1 MIHRLSIGHL
11 LALAFSIV
19 VGLFAAV
26 AAWSAISL
34 TRVDRAAERIASV
47 SLAKEARI
55 AALADAFQQMQTAV
69 RNNIIFT
76 DAEVMKR
83 EKVVYEAEKKHFGEA
98 LAALGKLAEESDA
111 DPAERALLQ
120 RIGAEFAE
128 AVVPQDKA
136 MDEAMQFLSA
146 VAMGI
151 LQNDGGPKMQRVA
164 TAIGEAR
171 SLVQAQSRARAGD
184 IADET
189 GRTRAV
195 ALSLAGVA
203 AVVATVLG
211 LWLTASVRGPLA
223 ETVALMEKI
232 AAGDLTG
239 RISGGGGEE
248 IRRVQQAAARTASE
262 LTRLLAAMRDDAM
275 RLKQAASGLSASAAQ
290 AGQSSHCQVEA
301 AEEMAVTL
309 QEMVERIERVAQ
321 LGSEAHALSADA
333 GRRAGDGADLIRT
346 MVDEIRAISGL
357 VGESAS
363 TVAALGRDS
372 EKISSIT
379 TVIRD
384 VADQTNLLA
393 LNAAIEAARAGEAGR
408 GFAVVADEVRK
419 LAETTNCSA
428 REIAEMICAIQI
440 GVRAMAEQ
448 MARSV
453 ERVETGLKVAC
464 AAAEAM
470 TAIDGGAARVA
481 AVIDEVSLA
490 LHAQSAASRTVSER
504 VERIAG
510 MVGAND
516 RVTAAVAHTASELD
530 QLAGSLESGLGRF
543 RTA

>member
-1 MIHRLSIGHL
+1 M
-11 LALAFSIV
+11 
-19 VGLFAAV
+19 
-26 AAWSAISL
+26 
-34 TRVDRAAERIASV
+34 
-47 SLAKEARI
+47 
-55 AALADAFQQMQTAV
+55 
-69 RNNIIFT
+69 
-76 DAEVMKR
+76 
-83 EKVVYEAEKKHFGEA
+83 
-98 LAALGKLAEESDA
+98 
-111 DPAERALLQ
+111 
-120 RIGAEFAE
+120 
-128 AVVPQDKA
+128 
-136 MDEAMQFLSA
+136 
-146 VAMGI
+146 
-151 LQNDGGPKMQRVA
+151 
-164 TAIGEAR
+164 
-171 SLVQAQSRARAGD
+171 QAQSRARAGD

-262 LTRLLAAMRDDAM
+262 LTRLFAAMRDDAM
-275 RLKQAASGLSASAAQ
+275 RLKQAASGLSASAAPGRTEF
-290 AGQSSHCQVEA
+290 ALSGRGRRRNGRHLA
-301 AEEMAVTL
+301 
-309 QEMVERIERVAQ
+309 EMVERIERVAQ
-321 LGSEAHALSADA
+321 LGSRSHALSADA

-346 MVDEIRAISGL
+346 MVDEIQSDFRA
-357 VGESAS
+357 
-363 TVAALGRDS
+363 GRRIRQYGGCARARF

-453 ERVETGLKVAC
+453 ERVETG
-464 AAAEAM
+464 
-470 TAIDGGAARVA
+470 
-481 AVIDEVSLA
+481 
-490 LHAQSAASRTVSER
+490 
-504 VERIAG
+504 
-510 MVGAND
+510 
-516 RVTAAVAHTASELD
+516 
-530 QLAGSLESGLGRF
+530 GRWPAPPP
-543 RTA
+543 RR